1 MALNNWGSSVQ
12 PFSAVRDDSPHRHL
26 SGWIVQ
32 RSISVFQTTHWMIR
46 KKSYENLILFMY
58 ITIQLGTP
66 STNLELHSF
75 LKGYWEVFCFVDL
88 YRLAM
93 SNFCWDIYFL
103 WLIETR
109 PRLPNWVRS
118 LVTSS
123 QDLQLSVTLRFSQ
136 LQAIKLLGIKYKYGV
151 WKKNCKVWVSSYLS

>member
-1 MALNNWGSSVQ
+1 MKKILRKFDTLYVYNNPVGYPIHKSRAAQ
-12 PFSAVRDDSPHRHL
+12 P
-26 SGWIVQ
+26 
-32 RSISVFQTTHWMIR
+32 
-46 KKSYENLILFMY
+46 
-58 ITIQLGTP
+58 
-66 STNLELHSF
+66 F

-93 SNFCWDIYFL
+93 SNFCWDICFL

-123 QDLQLSVTLRFSQ
+123 RDLQLSVTLRFSQ
-136 LQAIKLLGIKYKYGV
+136 LQAIKLLGIKYKYGL
-151 WKKNCKVWVSSYLS
+151 WKKNCKV